1 MTDFADDVAKALHK
15 RIRRRKLGFFAV
27 GAGLIALLVYFV
39 TCGHGFGLGG
49 QGKGSGVGPGVV
61 AASDA
66 GPTRCIVRVDKS
78 GYSVDGKANAKREDV
93 VTECKKT
100 GAAEVTVTGDA
111 IEGSWTE
118 LKAALERAHVAVFVG
133 R

>member
-1 MTDFADDVAKALHK
+1 MTQFADDVAKALHK
-15 RIRRRKLGFFAV
+15 RMRRRKLGFFAI
-27 GAGLIALLVYFV
+27 GAALIAALVYFV

-61 AASDA
+61 AANDA
-66 GPTRCIVRVDKS
+66 GPTRCTVRVDKA
-78 GYSVDGKANAKREDV
+78 GYSVDGKASATRDDV
-93 VTECKKT
+93 VEVCKKT

-111 IEGSWTE
+111 REGSWTE
-118 LKAALERAHVAVFVG
+118 LKAALDAAHVAIYQ

>member
-1 MTDFADDVAKALHK
+1 MTQFADDVAKALHK
-15 RIRRRKLGFFAV
+15 RMRRRKLTFFAI
-27 GAGLIALLVYFV
+27 GAALIAALVYFV

-49 QGKGSGVGPGVV
+49 QGKGSGVRPGVV

-66 GPTRCIVRVDKS
+66 GPTRCTVRVDKN
-78 GYSVDGKANAKREDV
+78 GYSVDGKVNATREDV
-93 VTECKKT
+93 VEACKKT

-111 IEGSWTE
+111 REGSWTD
-118 LKAALERAHVAVFVG
+118 LKAALESAHVTAYQ

>member
-1 MTDFADDVAKALHK
+1 MTQFADDVAKALHK
-15 RIRRRKLGFFAV
+15 RMRRRKLAFFGI
-27 GAGLIALLVYFV
+27 GAALIAALVYFV

-66 GPTRCIVRVDKS
+66 GPTRCTVRVDKT
-78 GYSVDGKANAKREDV
+78 GYSVDGKASATRDDV
-93 VTECKKT
+93 VSACKKP

-111 IEGSWTE
+111 VEGSWTE
-118 LKAALERAHVAVFVG
+118 LKAALDAAHVAIYQ

>member
-1 MTDFADDVAKALHK
+1 MTDFANDVAKALHK
-15 RIRRRKLGFFAV
+15 RMRRRKLAFFAV
-27 GAGLIALLVYFV
+27 GAALIAALVYFV

-66 GPTRCIVRVDKS
+66 GPSRCLVRVS
-78 GYSVDGKANAKREDV
+78 VAGYTVDGKTDATKDDV
-93 VTECKKT
+93 VAACKKT
-100 GAAEVTVTGDA
+100 SGAEVTVTGDA
-111 IEGSWTE
+111 REGSWTE
-118 LKAALERAHVAVFVG
+118 LKAALEAAHVAVYQ